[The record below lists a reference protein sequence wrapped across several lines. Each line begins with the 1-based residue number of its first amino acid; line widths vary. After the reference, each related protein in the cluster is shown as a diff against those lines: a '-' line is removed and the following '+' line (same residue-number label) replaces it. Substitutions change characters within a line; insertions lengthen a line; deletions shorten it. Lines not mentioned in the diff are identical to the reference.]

1 VKPHVLIAKDL
12 KGTESKAG
20 VGGEGVGGELG
31 LQGGGVNLV
40 LTDRC

>member
-20 VGGEGVGGELG
+20 VGATLW